1 MLYWRFAS
9 GAGSGLVSKI
19 NRYATIFALCFSVLL
34 ISSACNRSHRKGEPA
49 YVSAPQAILR
59 DRVATMY
66 NKVGTVKNAERV
78 EIIDRD
84 KRFALVRTATGTQGW
99 VEQRYLV
106 TQKVFD
112 GFQKLAQDQKDAV
125 TQATAVTRNETNLHL
140 EPGRDTDHLYQ
151 INQGAKLGILKRAL
165 SEKHLPGAKPPEDAP
180 KPMEDWWLVRDPE
193 NHIGWAL
200 GRMIDVDVPLE
211 IAQYAEGQRI
221 IASFVLSEVQDGANK
236 VPQYLVLLNENK
248 DGQPTDYNQVKV
260 FTWNVK
266 RHRYETAY
274 RERINGNL
282 PVTLG
287 HEDFEKEGNL
297 PVFVLHVPDNTG
309 TIAERKYKLNNPI
322 VRRVLAPGEQPT
334 KTRH

>member
-1 MLYWRFAS
+1 MKTLIRRLGRSTVFAL
-9 GAGSGLVSKI
+9 ALVLVS
-19 NRYATIFALCFSVLL
+19 T
-34 ISSACNRSHRKGEPA
+34 ACNRGHRKGEPA

-59 DRVATMY
+59 DRVAAMY
-66 NKVGTVKNAERV
+66 NKVGTVNNAERV
-78 EIIDRD
+78 EILDRD
-84 KRFALVRTATGTQGW
+84 KRFAMVRTANGMQGW
-99 VEQRYLV
+99 MEQRYLV

-112 GFQKLAQDQKDAV
+112 GFQKLAQEQKDAGV
-125 TQATAVTRNETNLHL
+125 QATAVTRNETNLHL

-151 INQGAKLGILKRAL
+151 IAQGAKLGILKRAL
-165 SEKHLPGAKPPEDAP
+165 SEKRLPGAKPAQDAA

-221 IASFVLSEVQDGANK
+221 IASFVLSEVQDGQNK

-248 DGQPTDYNQVKV
+248 DGQPTDYNQIKL

-266 RHRYETAY
+266 KHRYETAY
-274 RERINGNL
+274 RERISGNL
-282 PVTLG
+282 PLTVA

-297 PVFVLHVPDNTG
+297 PTFTLRIPDDTG
-309 TIAERKYKLNNPI
+309 KIAERKYKLNNPI
-322 VRRVLAPGEQPT
+322 VRRVLAPGEQAT
-334 KTRH
+334 KSRR

>member
-1 MLYWRFAS
+1 VKTLIRPLGRTTA
-9 GAGSGLVSKI
+9 LVL
-19 NRYATIFALCFSVLL
+19 AAVLL
-34 ISSACNRSHRKGEPA
+34 TTACNRGHRKGEPA
-49 YVSAPQAILR
+49 YISAPQAILR
-59 DRVATMY
+59 DRVAAIY

-84 KRFALVRTATGTQGW
+84 KRFALVRTASGMQGW
-99 VEQRYLV
+99 MEQRYLV

-112 GFQKLAQDQKDAV
+112 GFQALAQQQKDAV
-125 TQATAVTRNETNLHL
+125 VQATAVTRNETNLHL

-151 INQGAKLGILKRAL
+151 INQGAKLAILKRSL
-165 SEKHLPGAKPPEDAP
+165 SEKRLPGVKPPQDAP

-200 GRMIDVDVPLE
+200 GRMIDVDIPLE

-221 IASFVLSEVQDGANK
+221 IASFVLSEVQDGENK

-248 DGQPTDYNQVKV
+248 DGQPTDYSQVKV

-282 PVTLG
+282 PVTVS

-297 PVFVLHVPDNTG
+297 PTFTLHIPDDTSNIT
-309 TIAERKYKLNNPI
+309 ERKYKLNNPI
-322 VRRVLAPGEQPT
+322 VRRVLAPGEQPA
-334 KTRH
+334 KTRR

>member
-1 MLYWRFAS
+1 VL
-9 GAGSGLVSKI
+9 
-19 NRYATIFALCFSVLL
+19 ALAAILL
-34 ISSACNRSHRKGEPA
+34 STACGRTHRKGEPA

-59 DRVATMY
+59 DRVAAMY

-78 EIIDRD
+78 EIMDRD
-84 KRFALVRTATGTQGW
+84 KRFAMVRTASGMQGW
-99 VEQRYLV
+99 MEQRYLV

-112 GFQKLAQDQKDAV
+112 GFQQLAQQQKNV
-125 TQATAVTRNETNLHL
+125 VPQATAVTRNETNLHL

-165 SEKHLPGAKPPEDAP
+165 SEKRLPGAKPAQDAP
-180 KPMEDWWLVRDPE
+180 KPMEDWWLVRDPDG
-193 NHIGWAL
+193 HIGWAL

-221 IASFVLSEVQDGANK
+221 IASFVLNEVQDGENK

-248 DGQPTDYNQVKV
+248 DGQPTDYNQIKV

-266 RHRYETAY
+266 KHRYETAY

-282 PVTLG
+282 PVTVA

-297 PVFVLHVPDNTG
+297 PTFTLRIPDDTG
-309 TIAERKYKLNNPI
+309 TVAERKYKLNNPI
-322 VRRVLAPGEQPT
+322 VRRVLAPGEQPVKSASKKST
-334 KTRH
+334 K